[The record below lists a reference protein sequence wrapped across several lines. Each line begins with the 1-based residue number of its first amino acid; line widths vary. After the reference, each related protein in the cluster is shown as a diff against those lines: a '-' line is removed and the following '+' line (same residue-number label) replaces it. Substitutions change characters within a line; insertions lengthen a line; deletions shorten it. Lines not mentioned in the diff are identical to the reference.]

1 MKTPG
6 FNAEASLYET
16 SGRYQATI
24 YGMAP
29 TTGIVAQ
36 HWPSKIKA
44 QGCPSVVTCIDA
56 CIGCDFSSSWDC
68 IICNTCE
75 ACHGGLS
82 RETPLPLI
90 AERPV

>member
-44 QGCPSVVTCIDA
+44 HGCPSVVTCI
-56 CIGCDFSSSWDC
+56 GCDVGSSWDC

-75 ACHGGLS
+75 ACYEGLS
-82 RETPLPLI
+82 RETPLALI
-90 AERPV
+90 TERPV